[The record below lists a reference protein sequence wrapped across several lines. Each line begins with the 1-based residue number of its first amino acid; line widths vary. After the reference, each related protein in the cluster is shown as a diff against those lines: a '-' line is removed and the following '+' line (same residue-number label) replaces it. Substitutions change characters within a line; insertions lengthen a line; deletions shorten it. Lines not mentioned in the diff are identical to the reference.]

1 MSKEEMTGTATLS
14 RRSNDVSE
22 DAATSAPGSTV
33 PGGRPGNPAYQQPLT
48 TEDDVISVP
57 LRRPWRWISA
67 IAVLALLASFIYV
80 VATNP
85 NLDFATIGE
94 FIFDARILEGV
105 WLTLVITVVSMVVS
119 TILSIIIAA
128 MRLAS
133 NPVLSSVAWFYV
145 WAFRGTPVLVQIVL
159 WGYLGLLFDKIT
171 LGVPFTDVV
180 FWQMDTNSL
189 VTPFVAGLLAL
200 TLNQAAYSSEIV
212 RAGMMSVDEGQR
224 EAAYSLG
231 MSPLYT
237 FRRVLLP
244 QAMRV
249 IIPPMGNELISMLK
263 NTSLLSVI
271 AVMELYTQASVISST
286 NLKQVELLLVVSIWY
301 LFMTSVLS
309 VPQYYLERRYGRGS
323 SRNLPKT
330 PWQRVRAAM
339 DRRKPGPQ
347 PAPPTEIVS
356 VVA

>member
-1 MSKEEMTGTATLS
+1 MAILAEAPLAQ
-14 RRSNDVSE
+14 VV
-22 DAATSAPGSTV
+22 TS
-33 PGGRPGNPAYQQPLT
+33 
-48 TEDDVISVP
+48 TEDDVEAVP
-57 LRRPWRWISA
+57 LRRPWRWISGLV
-67 IAVLALLASFIYV
+67 VLLLVAWFLVV

-85 NLDFATIGE
+85 NLDFTTVSA
-94 FIFDARILEGV
+94 FLFDPRILEGV
-105 WLTLVITVVSMVVS
+105 WLTILITVISMIVS
-119 TILSIIIAA
+119 TLLAIVIAA
-128 MRLAS
+128 MRLSS
-133 NPVLSSVAWFYV
+133 NPVLLSVAWFYV

-159 WGYLGLLFDKIT
+159 WGYLGLLFDQVRLGIPLTEIT
-171 LGVPFTDVV
+171 
-180 FWQMDTNSL
+180 FWSMDTNQL

-271 AVMELYTQASVISST
+271 AVLELYTQASIISST
-286 NLKQVELLLVVSIWY
+286 NLKQVELLIVVSIWY

-323 SRNLPKT
+323 SRNLPPT
-330 PWQRVRAAM
+330 PFQRLKAALNQ
-339 DRRKPGPQ
+339 RKPGPA
-347 PAPPTEIVS
+347 PAPPTEKIEVIGE
-356 VVA
+356 

>member
-1 MSKEEMTGTATLS
+1 MSQHSSTALGAQ
-14 RRSNDVSE
+14 
-22 DAATSAPGSTV
+22 AAYSD
-33 PGGRPGNPAYQQPLT
+33 PLPFS
-48 TEDDVISVP
+48 TEDDIESVP

-67 IAVLALLASFIYV
+67 VLVLALLASFVWII
-80 VATNP
+80 ATNP
-85 NLDFATIGE
+85 NLDFTTVGE
-94 FIFDARILEGV
+94 FLFDKRILEGV
-105 WLTLVITVVSMVVS
+105 WLTLVITVLSMVVS
-119 TILSIIIAA
+119 TVLAIVIAA

-133 NPVLSSVAWFYV
+133 NPVLTSVAWFYV

-159 WGYLGLLFDKIT
+159 WGYLGLLFEKVT
-171 LGVPFTDVV
+171 LGVPLTDVV
-180 FWQMDTNSL
+180 FWQMDTNAL
-189 VTPFVAGLLAL
+189 VTPFIAGLLAL

-212 RAGMMSVDEGQR
+212 RAGMVSVDEGQR

-271 AVMELYTQASVISST
+271 AVMELYTQASVISSS
-286 NLKQVELLLVVSIWY
+286 NLKQVELLIVVSIWY

-323 SRNLPKT
+323 SRNLPPT
-330 PWQRVRAAM
+330 PLQRLRAAM
-339 DRRKPGPQ
+339 NKRKPGPD
-347 PAPPTEIVS
+347 PAPATENVS
-356 VVA
+356 VVL

>member
-1 MSKEEMTGTATLS
+1 MSGQAGSALA
-14 RRSNDVSE
+14 VS
-22 DAATSAPGSTV
+22 AAPI
-33 PGGRPGNPAYQQPLT
+33 PNLT
-48 TEDDVISVP
+48 TDDDVDAIP
-57 LRRPWRWISA
+57 LRRPWRWVSA
-67 IAVLALLASFIYV
+67 VAVLALVVSFVIV
-80 VATNP
+80 IATNP
-85 NLDFATIGE
+85 NLDFDTVGE
-94 FIFDARILEGV
+94 FLFDPRILEGV
-105 WLTLVITVVSMVVS
+105 WLTILITVISMVVS
-119 TILSIIIAA
+119 TLLAIVIAA

-133 NPVLSSVAWFYV
+133 NPVLTTVAWFYV

-159 WGYLGLLFDKIT
+159 WGYLGLLFDRVT
-171 LGVPFTDVV
+171 LGVPLTDVV
-180 FWQMDTNSL
+180 FWQMDTNAL

-271 AVMELYTQASVISST
+271 AVLELYTQASMISSS
-286 NLKQVELLLVVSIWY
+286 NLKQVELLIVVSLWY

-309 VPQYYLERRYGRGS
+309 VPQYYLERRFGRGS
-323 SRNLPKT
+323 SRNLPPT
-330 PWQRVRAAM
+330 PLQRVRAALA
-339 DRRKPGPQ
+339 RRQPGPE
-347 PAPPTEIVS
+347 PAPETQIVS
-356 VVA
+356 VP

>member
-1 MSKEEMTGTATLS
+1 MPVLS
-14 RRSNDVSE
+14 
-22 DAATSAPGSTV
+22 
-33 PGGRPGNPAYQQPLT
+33 
-48 TEDDVISVP
+48 TEDDVEAIP

-67 IAVLALLASFIYV
+67 VVVLALVAAFVYV
-80 VATNP
+80 IATNP
-85 NLDFATIGE
+85 NLDFSAVGE
-94 FIFDARILEGV
+94 FLFDPRIISGV
-105 WLTLVITVVSMVVS
+105 WLTLFITAVSMIVS
-119 TILSIIIAA
+119 TIISIVIAA
-128 MRLAS
+128 MRLSS

-159 WGYLGLLFDKIT
+159 WGYLGLLFDRIA
-171 LGVPFTDVV
+171 LGIPFTDVV
-180 FWQMDTNSL
+180 FWSIDTNTL
-189 VTPFVAGLLAL
+189 VTPLMAGLLAL

-271 AVMELYTQASVISST
+271 AVLELYTQATMISSS
-286 NLKQVELLLVVSIWY
+286 NLKQVELLIVVSAWY

-309 VPQYYLERRYGRGS
+309 IPQYYLERRFGRGS
-323 SRNLPKT
+323 SRNLPPT
-330 PWQRVRAAM
+330 PLQRLRAAIGN
-339 DRRKPGPQ
+339 RRPGPA
-347 PAPPTEIVS
+347 PAPETKLVE
-356 VVA
+356 VVGE